1 MMLQGPEA
9 DISADA
15 LADSLLR
22 LSPRL
27 SECLFLSYTAHT
39 LILSA

>member
-9 DISADA
+9 DLSADA

-27 SECLFLSYTAHT
+27 SECPSLSHKAHT